1 LSPIK
6 TPSETRRKMT
16 RSSAGEGAHGFAA
29 RGLAVRIAGGLAKN
43 RSSVR
48 VSRSLSKST
57 RPAGAA
63 TMRGRGN
70 RAEAGGSPVDILRGA
85 LDAFELSSGEVLF
98 LEGEVG
104 DRMYVL
110 LEGRMDVVVGRTLV
124 ETVSEGD
131 IVGEMALIDDA
142 PRSASVITT
151 TACRLVG
158 ITRER
163 FHALVQGNPSFSTH
177 VMKVLVDRLRRMNR
191 LLVGEQ
197 NC

>member
-1 LSPIK
+1 
-6 TPSETRRKMT
+6 MT
-16 RSSAGEGAHGFAA
+16 RSSAGEGAHGFAV
-29 RGLAVRIAGGLAKN
+29 RGLAVRAGGLAKN

-70 RAEAGGSPVDILRGA
+70 RAEASGRPVDILRGA

-124 ETVSEGD
+124 ETRHRRRDG
-131 IVGEMALIDDA
+131 L
-142 PRSASVITT
+142 
-151 TACRLVG
+151 
-158 ITRER
+158 
-163 FHALVQGNPSFSTH
+163 
-177 VMKVLVDRLRRMNR
+177 DR
-191 LLVGEQ
+191 
-197 NC
+197 